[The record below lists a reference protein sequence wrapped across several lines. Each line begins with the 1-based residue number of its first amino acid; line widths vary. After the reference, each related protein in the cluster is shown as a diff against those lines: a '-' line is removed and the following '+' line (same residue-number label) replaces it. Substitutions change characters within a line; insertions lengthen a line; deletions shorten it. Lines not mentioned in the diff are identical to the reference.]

1 MDNKDAKD
9 KPGGKKLFQ
18 PGNLAN
24 PNGRPKGSPN
34 KINARVKNLIEKFY
48 FDNEESMQAD
58 FDSLDAKDR
67 WAVRLRMLPFLTP
80 TMMASKEEK
89 TINHTGFEHMST
101 KQLRDILLTFNPSKD
116 AEDIDHTE
124 TE

>member
-1 MDNKDAKD
+1 MDKNEPKKPD
-9 KPGGKKLFQ
+9 KPHLFTA
-18 PGNLAN
+18 GTVAN

>member
-1 MDNKDAKD
+1 MDKNEPKKPD
-9 KPGGKKLFQ
+9 KPNLFK
-18 PGNLAN
+18 PGMVAN

-48 FDNEESMQAD
+48 FDNEETMQAD

-67 WAVRLRMLPFLTP
+67 WAVRLRMLPFITP

-101 KQLRDILLTFNPSKD
+101 KQLRDILLKFNPSKD